1 MIFHLRRRRKSE
13 QVSGM
18 RIYNTAA
25 VFLASIVMAACGN
38 SVVEQSSAVEE
49 VEVSNDA
56 PIVTFTPKSDTVSS
70 GKPSGPITVAYR
82 IIGKPVVGQPVAI
95 DLRVSSTLGPQPI
108 NIGYR
113 INDATAMQ
121 LAKSQPETVSL
132 APNSEDRMGVQQV
145 RVVPMRE
152 GRLYLN
158 VSASVETENGSMSTV
173 TAIPIQVGDAIRT
186 LSENGELQTDAEGN
200 QIRVM
205 PAKED

>member
-1 MIFHLRRRRKSE
+1 
-13 QVSGM
+13 
-18 RIYNTAA
+18 
-25 VFLASIVMAACGN
+25 
-38 SVVEQSSAVEE
+38 
-49 VEVSNDA
+49 
-56 PIVTFTPKSDTVSS
+56 
-70 GKPSGPITVAYR
+70 
-82 IIGKPVVGQPVAI
+82 
-95 DLRVSSTLGPQPI
+95 
-108 NIGYR
+108 
-113 INDATAMQ
+113 
-121 LAKSQPETVSL
+121 VSL

-173 TAIPIQVGDAIRT
+173 TAIPIQVGDATRT